1 MDAIRDSFPKITDKK
16 IRDKWQKIIS
26 DSAEGLSS
34 SVAGSSLDD
43 RRLQFSEEDSA
54 HS

>member
-26 DSAEGLSS
+26 DSAEGVSS
-34 SVAGSSLDD
+34 GGSLDD
-43 RRLQFSEEDSA
+43 RRSHHTEEDSA
-54 HS
+54 HSQHF